1 MKKKRKMKMMDF
13 IRKVRFFKI
22 NFYSLQI
29 IFCKFKDK
37 VIKFGEIAHQ
47 PPALVLPKLRQK
59 HAANAAYLD
68 SLNKAVN

>member
-13 IRKVRFFKI
+13 ILKVHILKLILIQFK
-22 NFYSLQI
+22 L
-29 IFCKFKDK
+29 FCQFKDK

>member
-1 MKKKRKMKMMDF
+1 M
-13 IRKVRFFKI
+13 
-22 NFYSLQI
+22 
-29 IFCKFKDK
+29 KDK